1 MYLGKD
7 IIGNPI
13 INLQNGRQIG
23 RVQDLYLD
31 QELQQVAGLYVGSEG
46 LLGPTPKWIT
56 AQDVAVFS
64 EDTVLAKGDTIVTS
78 DLEGEAQSWLRRDD
92 LHGRPVDTIGGTK
105 IGRIGDVILSDDA
118 AVIGFSLD
126 RVYVKG
132 PVAERRALRRS
143 AVRDVGNQDGSM
155 TINLKEVEQQDLR
168 VVDKVFFGEEVML
181 GSEKGEPRKSPNPLA
196 DGLELAAEQTEAG
209 AYDMQPHKE
218 RVTTDTPEPASEHT
232 KKEIYDMQPNKERV
246 PEGTPEP
253 ASEDA
258 KEETYDMQPQK

>member
-181 GSEKGEPRKSPNPLA
+181 GSEKGEPRKSPYA
-196 DGLELAAEQTEAG
+196 
-209 AYDMQPHKE
+209 
-218 RVTTDTPEPASEHT
+218 DTPEPDAYVSHDKTSPYVAGEKGAT
-232 KKEIYDMQPNKERV
+232 
-246 PEGTPEP
+246 EGDEAFRSPYTTPEP
-253 ASEDA
+253 AHEGA
-258 KEETYDMQPQK
+258 KEETFKSPYATPEAKRS